1 MQKTQLYFIPTLHFN
16 FGFKFGHSWKC
27 VVWSIWYKPGIPS
40 VSRTSPEAGRTSP
53 AVSRSPT
60 PTPPILVWLQ
70 KLCHVLGRGPWSRT
84 RFSLWLPHA
93 TQSLG
98 NVGDLSTRR
107 QTLEMFALSFHKL
120 LECFHVQF
128 GSGPFSH
135 RHTISKLSLDFL
147 PVPTPW
153 IFIWLKKW

>member
-27 VVWSIWYKPGIPS
+27 VVWSIWYKSGIPS
-40 VSRTSPEAGRTSP
+40 VSRTSPVAGRASPAVSRTSP
-53 AVSRSPT
+53 VASRSPT

-70 KLCHVLGRGPWSRT
+70 KWCQVLGRGPWSRT
-84 RFSLWLPHA
+84 HSSLWLPHA

-107 QTLEMFALSFHKL
+107 QTLVTFALSFHKF
-120 LECFHVQF
+120 LECFHVLFLVQA
-128 GSGPFSH
+128 P
-135 RHTISKLSLDFL
+135 SLIDIQYPSSL
-147 PVPTPW
+147 
-153 IFIWLKKW
+153 